1 MGEIENTYD
10 ALNVRFFYLVLKV
23 DFTNGCTF
31 SDVYFVQIGQPSIP
45 LESATTPACDPG
57 NYSLSFTNQYPGV
70 SYNIDWDLNDANNP
84 LETYSY
90 PNLPIKPSKVS
101 HIYPFLGCSIGT
113 SQPYQIQVS
122 ATNTC
127 GTSTNPAANIYVS
140 EAPEAIFSRSPDLDT
155 ICQGTTVTYT
165 NNSISGNYVYPNS
178 GICTQDYNFWWY
190 HSNNTGSGPS
200 VLPNSPNVIS
210 PSTITS
216 LGTQL
221 TNGPQTFT
229 VTYNQPGT
237 YTIKLFVKNPACGQ
251 DVMEKTVIVLP
262 KAFIPDSTYS
272 ICSGS
277 SFSYNPTTND
287 PTSATVV
294 PSNTTYTWTVAAGPN
309 SSLNN
314 VIGDTIQGSPGVSGP
329 ISQTLSLP
337 NTVSTQQQVIYT
349 VTPHTTSGVAPNS
362 YTCDGDTFTITVN
375 VLPGISI
382 PDTTLVICNNGTFS
396 LSPISGMPTLATVV
410 PSSGMNYTWSI
421 DSAYSNINQI
431 LGESPGSGT
440 SISGSIQLD
449 INTSIDYSQIYQIK
463 YIVEASA
470 GTTCPSDVFNL
481 TVKINAIDPGM
492 ITPDTITICQN
503 STPLPVFD
511 HSTLPIHPSST
522 IGDTLNWIWERSNVY
537 SGFTSNP
544 TFPITVPSSSNQN
557 SITAFNSPPGT
568 YYFRIHY
575 TQQLNG
581 VTCHFYSD
589 TSVLVING
597 VNVPYFSVNQ
607 TICSG
612 DNPTSFTISTP
623 ASGSGVLSYQWQ
635 SATAV
640 SGPWINITPNG
651 TNSTYDPPS
660 GITSTTYYRVI
671 VTSTLGNSA
680 CTDTS
685 NVITVTVNDITAGVF
700 VNQTICSGDNPT
712 SFTISTP

>member
-1 MGEIENTYD
+1 MIKRVLFYLLIFIINSQILFGQQADFTTNPPNNGSVLNICSNSTVLFQLNNSVSVIGNNSNTVVSWTITTTSGSNSASITSTSLRTEFPITFPTGSYTVLLTVSIPNTLPLTKSLNVIASNTTNSLPNISLNSANSSNWSTSSINIEGNSVTTFTSCPQTISNSHYIKWDLNNITCSNVNNISISDYSQPSPIDCSMGEIENTYD

-272 ICSGS
+272 I
-277 SFSYNPTTND
+277 
-287 PTSATVV
+287 
-294 PSNTTYTWTVAAGPN
+294 
-309 SSLNN
+309 
-314 VIGDTIQGSPGVSGP
+314 
-329 ISQTLSLP
+329 
-337 NTVSTQQQVIYT
+337 
-349 VTPHTTSGVAPNS
+349 
-362 YTCDGDTFTITVN
+362 
-375 VLPGISI
+375 
-382 PDTTLVICNNGTFS
+382 
-396 LSPISGMPTLATVV
+396 
-410 PSSGMNYTWSI
+410 
-421 DSAYSNINQI
+421 
-431 LGESPGSGT
+431 
-440 SISGSIQLD
+440 
-449 INTSIDYSQIYQIK
+449 
-463 YIVEASA
+463 
-470 GTTCPSDVFNL
+470 
-481 TVKINAIDPGM
+481 
-492 ITPDTITICQN
+492 
-503 STPLPVFD
+503 
-511 HSTLPIHPSST
+511 
-522 IGDTLNWIWERSNVY
+522 
-537 SGFTSNP
+537 
-544 TFPITVPSSSNQN
+544 
-557 SITAFNSPPGT
+557 
-568 YYFRIHY
+568 
-575 TQQLNG
+575 
-581 VTCHFYSD
+581 
-589 TSVLVING
+589 
-597 VNVPYFSVNQ
+597 
-607 TICSG
+607 
-612 DNPTSFTISTP
+612 
-623 ASGSGVLSYQWQ
+623 
-635 SATAV
+635 
-640 SGPWINITPNG
+640 
-651 TNSTYDPPS
+651 
-660 GITSTTYYRVI
+660 
-671 VTSTLGNSA
+671 
-680 CTDTS
+680 
-685 NVITVTVNDITAGVF
+685 
-700 VNQTICSGDNPT
+700 
-712 SFTISTP
+712 